1 MPVSRRRATTQR
13 LMTDIP
19 LTPLIDTAL
28 TLLVIFMVTAP
39 MMQNM
44 IKVTLPKGTQQ
55 EGKDLKPE
63 LVVYVDAKNDL
74 YWDGK
79 KMDVA
84 AICATVKTVC
94 GAKKNQVLFVKADEK
109 STSGTVLELI
119 DSIKGV
125 GGIQHVALVTQKRA
139 GG

>member
-1 MPVSRRRATTQR
+1 MPLLRRRATQR

-28 TLLVIFMVTAP
+28 TLLVIFMVTTP

-63 LVVYVDAKNDL
+63 LIVYVDAKNDL

-79 KMDVA
+79 KMSVA
-84 AICATVKTVC
+84 EVCATVKTVC
-94 GAKKNQVLFVKADEK
+94 GSKKNQALFVKADKK
-109 STSGTVLELI
+109 SESGVVLELI
-119 DSIKGV
+119 DNIKGV
-125 GGIQHVALVTQKRA
+125 GGIQHVALVTQKPA